1 MTIIKIVIRAI
12 NNSFQVNLTKLFVN
26 FGTNLVKFAQILKK
40 ASSYIF
46 DWVLNMPLDTRNM
59 VLAKL

>member
-1 MTIIKIVIRAI
+1 MTIIKIVIRTI

-40 ASSYIF
+40 ASSHIF